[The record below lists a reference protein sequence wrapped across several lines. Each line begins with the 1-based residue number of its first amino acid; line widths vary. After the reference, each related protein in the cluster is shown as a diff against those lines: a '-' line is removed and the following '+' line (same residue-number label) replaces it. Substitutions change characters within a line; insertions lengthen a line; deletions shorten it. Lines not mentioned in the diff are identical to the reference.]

1 VHLQKPDFCLNIAP
15 RLVKGQTGGKGR
27 ALEISS
33 GAPLNKP
40 VPMICVCRTVAALEA
55 ARGGNAVNQPK
66 RASPASVSSTA
77 SEPALGLSHLR
88 REARTALELAVIA
101 LAPSEL
107 VDRLAAA
114 AGLLE
119 ALIEL
124 PANSPPALALVPG
137 LVERTR
143 RALGDWQIWQR
154 ENLEKKMP
162 RG

>member
-1 VHLQKPDFCLNIAP
+1 M
-15 RLVKGQTGGKGR
+15 
-27 ALEISS
+27 
-33 GAPLNKP
+33 NKP
-40 VPMICVCRTVAALEA
+40 
-55 ARGGNAVNQPK
+55 K
-66 RASPASVSSTA
+66 HASPAEVSPMPH
-77 SEPALGLSHLR
+77 EPALGLSHLR

-107 VDRLAAA
+107 IERLAAA

-124 PANSPPALALVPG
+124 PANSPPALALAPG
-137 LVERTR
+137 VVERTR
-143 RALGDWQIWQR
+143 RSLGDWRIWQR

>member
-1 VHLQKPDFCLNIAP
+1 MANI
-15 RLVKGQTGGKGR
+15 KGARSAAGSPPTS
-27 ALEISS
+27 ES
-33 GAPLNKP
+33 G
-40 VPMICVCRTVAALEA
+40 
-55 ARGGNAVNQPK
+55 
-66 RASPASVSSTA
+66 
-77 SEPALGLSHLR
+77 LGLSHLR
-88 REARTALELAVIA
+88 RETRTALELAVVA

-107 VDRLAAA
+107 LERLAAA

-124 PANSPPALALVPG
+124 PANSPPALALMPG

-143 RALGDWQIWQR
+143 AALDAWQLWQR

>member
-1 VHLQKPDFCLNIAP
+1 MAKP
-15 RLVKGQTGGKGR
+15 R
-27 ALEISS
+27 AL
-33 GAPLNKP
+33 
-40 VPMICVCRTVAALEA
+40 RTTT
-55 ARGGNAVNQPK
+55 PPT
-66 RASPASVSSTA
+66 PASESG
-77 SEPALGLSHLR
+77 LGLSHLR
-88 REARTALELAVIA
+88 REARTALELAVVA

-107 VDRLAAA
+107 IERLAAA

-124 PANSPPALALVPG
+124 PANSPPALALMPG

-143 RALGDWQIWQR
+143 ASLDAWQRWQR

>member
-1 VHLQKPDFCLNIAP
+1 MNGPTAAPGSAAPAGAAAESGLN
-15 RLVKGQTGGKGR
+15 
-27 ALEISS
+27 
-33 GAPLNKP
+33 
-40 VPMICVCRTVAALEA
+40 
-55 ARGGNAVNQPK
+55 
-66 RASPASVSSTA
+66 
-77 SEPALGLSHLR
+77 LSHLR
-88 REARTALELAVIA
+88 REARTALELAVVA

-124 PANSPPALALVPG
+124 PANSPPALALVPS
-137 LVERTR
+137 LVQRTQ
-143 RALGDWQIWQR
+143 ASLDDWQAWRR

>member
-1 VHLQKPDFCLNIAP
+1 MVTAMTKSRGVRQIT
-15 RLVKGQTGGKGR
+15 R
-27 ALEISS
+27 
-33 GAPLNKP
+33 P
-40 VPMICVCRTVAALEA
+40 VP
-55 ARGGNAVNQPK
+55 
-66 RASPASVSSTA
+66 A
-77 SEPALGLSHLR
+77 SESGLGLSHLR
-88 REARTALELAVIA
+88 RETRTALELAVVA

-107 VDRLAAA
+107 LERLAAA

-137 LVERTR
+137 LLERTR
-143 RALGDWQIWQR
+143 ASLDAWQAWQR